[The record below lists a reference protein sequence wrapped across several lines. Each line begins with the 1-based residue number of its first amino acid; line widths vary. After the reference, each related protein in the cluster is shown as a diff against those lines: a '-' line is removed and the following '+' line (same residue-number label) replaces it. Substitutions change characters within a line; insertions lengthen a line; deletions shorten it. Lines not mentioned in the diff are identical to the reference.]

1 MPPDILPGRPF
12 FYLRHGET
20 DWNLQGLAQGR
31 KDIPLNETGRR
42 QAREAAASAVGL
54 GIERIVA
61 SPLIRAAE
69 TANTVGAAIGIEPEF
84 NPDLMECSW
93 GEREGQSLQPWF
105 NDWLAD
111 RLVIP
116 GADVLSDFVD
126 KAAVTIGKIIAE
138 DDRPTLIVAHGV
150 VYRGIQK
157 ILGWDQVTIPNAV
170 ILEHTPDLKAG
181 WRVFMR

>member
-1 MPPDILPGRPF
+1 MLPNRPF

-20 DWNLQGLAQGR
+20 DWNLRGLAQGT

-42 QAREAAASAVGL
+42 QARDAAASAVGL

-61 SPLIRAAE
+61 SPLSRAAE
-69 TANTVGAAIGIEPEF
+69 TAVTVGNAIGLEPEY
-84 NPDLMECSW
+84 NPALMECSW
-93 GEREGQSLQPWF
+93 GEREGQSLEPWF
-105 NDWLAD
+105 KDWLEG

-116 GADVLSDFVD
+116 GADILADFVD
-126 KAAVTIGKIIAE
+126 RAAIKIGDIIAE

-150 VYRGIQK
+150 VYRGVQK
-157 ILGWDQVTIPNAV
+157 VFGWDQVTIPNGT
-170 ILEHTPDLKAG
+170 ILEHVPDAETKDTAG